1 MTGWQQV
8 PFGSLGP
15 GTTIT
20 AVTETS
26 GGFTAASES
35 GGSASGG
42 SAVDMDAAVWTSAT
56 GASWA
61 QSSVKGLTGGGSH
74 EITTLAPSGSA
85 VTGIDSVETDTGQ
98 EFVTAP
104 LPGR

>member
-1 MTGWQQV
+1 V
-8 PFGSLGP
+8 PFGSPGP

-26 GGFTAASES
+26 AGFTAASQS
-35 GGSASGG
+35 GGSSG
-42 SAVDMDAAVWTSAT
+42 DLDAALWTSAT